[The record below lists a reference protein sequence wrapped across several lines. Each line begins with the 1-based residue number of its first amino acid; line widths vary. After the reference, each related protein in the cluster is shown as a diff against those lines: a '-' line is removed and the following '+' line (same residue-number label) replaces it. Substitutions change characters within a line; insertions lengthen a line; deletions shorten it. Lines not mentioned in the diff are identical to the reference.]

1 MDMAYSQGKE
11 VKRKH
16 IEMPPLEEIN
26 QVTQSLANDS
36 APNIQNK
43 EQTVFNNVPDE
54 LPEETLEAMN
64 EHSVSEHSS
73 EDNAE
78 VSEEFEEESPKPVKQ
93 VKNKE
98 DNFAE
103 LRKAREAA
111 ERKAEKLE
119 REREMLMEQLLS
131 QKPKASKREPEDEYD
146 FNLADDDLS
155 TGKDMRHVYAKTKAL
170 ELKLK
175 NMQEEARI
183 RAKYPDLD
191 QVVTDENIYLL
202 RTQEPEIANSL
213 NMAPDSW
220 DKLAAVYTMI
230 KKTGIHKVHNYDSQK
245 IQAAT
250 NASKPKPLASIA
262 PQTADTPLSRANA
275 FAADRKMSKETAANT
290 WREMQA
296 AMKQG

>member
-1 MDMAYSQGKE
+1 MDMTYSQGKD

-16 IEMPPLEEIN
+16 IEMPPLEEIA
-26 QVTQSLANDS
+26 QVTQALQGEA
-36 APNIQNK
+36 APNIQSK
-43 EQTVFNNVPDE
+43 EQVAFNTVPDE
-54 LPEETLEAMN
+54 LPEETVEAMA
-64 EHSVSEHSS
+64 
-73 EDNAE
+73 DNQPQVDE
-78 VSEEFEEESPKPVKQ
+78 VEEIEEVEVKPVKQ

-119 REREMLMEQLLS
+119 RERELLMEQLLS
-131 QKPKASKREPEDEYD
+131 QAPKPSKRDPEEEYD
-146 FNLADDDLS
+146 YSLADDDLS
-155 TGKDMRHVYAKTKAL
+155 TGKDIKKTNNKIHAL
-170 ELKLK
+170 EKRLKD
-175 NMQEEARI
+175 MQEEARI

-202 RTQEPEIANSL
+202 RTKEPEIAQSL

-250 NASKPKPLASIA
+250 NAAKPKPLASIS
-262 PQTADTPLSRANA
+262 PQTADTPLSKANA

>member
-1 MDMAYSQGKE
+1 MDMTYSEGKD
-11 VKRKH
+11 VRRKK

-36 APNIQNK
+36 APNIQRK
-43 EQTVFNNVPDE
+43 EETVFNNVPDE
-54 LPEETLEAMN
+54 LPEDVVDAM
-64 EHSVSEHSS
+64 SVDDSKPQV
-73 EDNAE
+73 EDIEE
-78 VSEEFEEESPKPVKQ
+78 VEEKVQPIKQ
-93 VKNKE
+93 TKNKE
-98 DNFAE
+98 DSFAE

-111 ERKAEKLE
+111 ERRAEKLE
-119 REREMLMEQLLS
+119 RQQELLMEQLMQ
-131 QKPKASKREPEDEYD
+131 QKPKAAKQDPEYD
-146 FNLADDDLS
+146 LSADDDIS
-155 TGKDMRHVYAKTKAL
+155 TIKDVRHLQKQIKDMR
-170 ELKLK
+170 
-175 NMQEEARI
+175 EEARI

-202 RTQEPEIANSL
+202 RTKEPEIAQSL

-230 KKTGIHKVHNYDSQK
+230 KKIGIHKTHNYDSQK

-250 NASKPKPLASIA
+250 NAAKPKPLASIA

-275 FAADRKMSKETAANT
+275 FANDRKVSKETAANT

-296 AMKQG
+296 AMKQA

>member
-1 MDMAYSQGKE
+1 MDMTYSQGKE
-11 VKRKH
+11 VKRKQ

-26 QVTQSLANDS
+26 QVSQSLANDS
-36 APNIQNK
+36 APNIKPK
-43 EQTVFNNVPDE
+43 EVVFNEVPE
-54 LPEETLEAMN
+54 LPEYP
-64 EHSVSEHSS
+64 
-73 EDNAE
+73 
-78 VSEEFEEESPKPVKQ
+78 EESQTEQSVVDNSPEYEEDVQEVEEAPKPVKQ

-111 ERKAEKLE
+111 ERRAEKLE
-119 REREMLMEQLLS
+119 RQQELLMEQLLNQHPKSS
-131 QKPKASKREPEDEYD
+131 QKKLEEEYD
-146 FNLADDDLS
+146 YTIDDDDLS
-155 TGKDMRHVYAKTKAL
+155 TGKDIKKTNSKIQAL
-170 ELKLK
+170 EQRLK

-202 RTQEPEIANSL
+202 RTKEPEIAQSL

-230 KKTGIHKVHNYDSQK
+230 KKTGIHKTHNYDSQK

-250 NASKPKPLASIA
+250 NSNKPKPLASIA

-275 FAADRKMSKETAANT
+275 FAVDYKQSREQQNNT

-296 AMKQG
+296 AMKKG

>member
-1 MDMAYSQGKE
+1 MDMSHSPGKD

-16 IEMPPLEEIN
+16 IEMPPLEDMDK
-26 QVTQSLANDS
+26 VTQALSNES
-36 APNIQNK
+36 APNIQSR
-43 EQTVFNNVPDE
+43 EVAFNNVPDE
-54 LPEETLEAMN
+54 LPEEVAQEM
-64 EHSVSEHSS
+64 EVV
-73 EDNAE
+73 DNQPQE
-78 VSEEFEEESPKPVKQ
+78 EEFVEVEEAKPVKQ
-93 VKNKE
+93 FKNKE

-119 REREMLMEQLLS
+119 REREMLMEQLYNQS
-131 QKPKASKREPEDEYD
+131 PKASKKQVEEEYD

-170 ELKLK
+170 EQKLR

-202 RTQEPEIANSL
+202 RTKEPEIAQSL

-250 NASKPKPLASIA
+250 NVAKPKPLASIS

-275 FAADRKMSKETAANT
+275 FAADRKMSKESAANT

-296 AMKQG
+296 AMKQA

>member
-1 MDMAYSQGKE
+1 MDMTYSEGRD
-11 VKRKH
+11 VKRKK

-26 QVTQSLANDS
+26 QVTQSLANDT
-36 APNIQNK
+36 APNIQHK
-43 EQTVFNNVPDE
+43 EEVAFNNVPDE
-54 LPEETLEAMN
+54 LPEETLQAMD
-64 EHSVSEHSS
+64 EQLVE
-73 EDNAE
+73 E
-78 VSEEFEEESPKPVKQ
+78 VEEVEEVKEKVQ
-93 VKNKE
+93 PIKQTKNKE

-111 ERKAEKLE
+111 ERRAEKLE
-119 REREMLMEQLLS
+119 RERELLMEQLLN
-131 QKPKASKREPEDEYD
+131 QAPKAAKKQAEPEYD
-146 FNLADDDLS
+146 LTLSDDDLS
-155 TGKDMRHVYAKTKAL
+155 TGKDVRHVYAKTKAL
-170 ELKLK
+170 EQQLK

-202 RTQEPEIANSL
+202 RTKEPEIAQSL

-230 KKTGIHKVHNYDSQK
+230 KKTGIHKTHAYDSQK

-250 NASKPKPLASIA
+250 NASKPKPLAAIS

-275 FAADRKMSKETAANT
+275 FAQDYKMSKESAANT

-296 AMKQG
+296 AMKKA